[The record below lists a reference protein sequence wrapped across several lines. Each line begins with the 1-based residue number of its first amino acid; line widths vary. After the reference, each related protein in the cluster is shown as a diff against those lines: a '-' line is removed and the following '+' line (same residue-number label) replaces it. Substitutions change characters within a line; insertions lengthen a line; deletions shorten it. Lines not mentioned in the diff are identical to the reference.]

1 MDIDSFYQDG
11 DMSFGM
17 DGRISFANEAQY
29 LRADGGGRAGEV
41 AKWFPISKD
50 CTELENTIA
59 KAKAD
64 VANNMNKLADPKVK
78 KGEKRVIKDY
88 NDHINKRIAELE
100 DAYRKQ
106 GCALKKKQGE
116 EAAFLDTLKQIS
128 APPPDG
134 GAGGAGGKSN
144 TMQYVLWGVG
154 GLVVFAIGV
163 LVIKKIRNK

>member
-1 MDIDSFYQDG
+1 MEIESFYQDG

-17 DGRISFANEAQY
+17 DGRISFANEGQY

-41 AKWFPISKD
+41 AKWFPIGKD

-64 VANNMNKLADPKVK
+64 VANNMNKLADPKTK
-78 KGEKRVIKDY
+78 AGEKRVIKDY

-106 GCALKKKQGE
+106 GCALKRKQAE

-128 APPPDG
+128 ATPPAD
-134 GAGGAGGKSN
+134 GAGNTGGKSK

-154 GLVVFAIGV
+154 GLVVLALGIFAV
-163 LVIKKIRNK
+163 KRLKK

>member
-1 MDIDSFYQDG
+1 MEIESFYQDG

-59 KAKAD
+59 KAKTD
-64 VANNMNKLADPKVK
+64 VANNMNKLADPKLK
-78 KGEKRVIKDY
+78 SGEKRVLKDY
-88 NDHINKRIAELE
+88 NVHINKRIGELE
-100 DAYRKQ
+100 DAYRRQ
-106 GCALKKKQGE
+106 GCALKRKQAE
-116 EAAFLDTLKQIS
+116 EAAFLDTLKQIT

-134 GAGGAGGKSN
+134 GAGGAGGKSK

-154 GLVVFAIGV
+154 GLLVVAVGIFAV
-163 LVIKKIRNK
+163 KKLKK